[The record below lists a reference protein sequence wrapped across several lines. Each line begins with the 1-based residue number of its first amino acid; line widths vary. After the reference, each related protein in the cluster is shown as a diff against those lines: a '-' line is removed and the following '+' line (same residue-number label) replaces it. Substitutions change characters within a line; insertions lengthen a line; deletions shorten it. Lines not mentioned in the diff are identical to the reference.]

1 MKKSLIALMIST
13 SLVGCNDDNNNKTE
27 TPVTPD
33 LEVVVGEFGNAMSE
47 AMDNG
52 EVSEETMKVIND
64 VCAKTLC
71 QINAAGEPEVKL
83 AVISRQKS
91 DSEAVYLPASHILK
105 TTSTFQGAEKSI
117 EVSLKSGLFPWNES
131 NTVVAGSVD
140 SPIFDNKIRY
150 STAEI
155 TAANTVTVKSNPNNQ
170 IIAATTENGE
180 SYYAGVYI
188 GVEDDFAEGTSIEMT
203 PDLRRLMFS
212 QAELFHQQKLDNKPN
227 YAMTP
232 VDPDLINHAP
242 TVETANVTAT
252 ADTETK
258 LQVKAADKDGDVIQY
273 ALENQPTW
281 TQIDQ
286 RGVMT
291 LTPGI
296 EHLGNHQ
303 INVLVS
309 DGSLGAKAAI
319 GVNVTMEMIPVDPDL
334 VNHAPTIQAASAAVV
349 SGNTSN
355 LQIVA
360 SDKNKDDV
368 LEYSLID
375 APEWASIDSTGLI
388 TMTPDDSAVGSHQF
402 RVSVS
407 DGVFNVDAQV
417 DVQVNIPWTPV
428 DPDFVNHAPV
438 IEPITPFNVWVGQ
451 SATVQVIATD
461 KNEDALSY
469 RLSSSQ
475 QWASIDSKG
484 LITINAPEAGKHRIS
499 VVVSD
504 GSFDVPMAIDFTAA
518 NKGVIEQSD
527 LRGARIIN
535 VVEGGIV
542 NAQVKEDGKRGW
554 VLHKVISEQPLAM
567 LNLNFN
573 VQSDN
578 TDAYLNYYLKGI
590 DGKNHRANVYFDG
603 SVELFRQENRKYVKI
618 ADYASHDDFVVANG
632 SLVFRQDYFD
642 GSFFKSL
649 NVQWASH
656 SGDSSVVAGENFQV
670 HAFHAAERSEVRPVI
685 NTDKVTGSTKSV
697 NTDGTVTGTI
707 KGSQD
712 DGKNNAAYVYTS
724 VKSGTV
730 LNDYTMSWD
739 IKQSVT
745 SPDNQAFIN
754 IYLLDENGNKVYA
767 SILTATDPLMVNI
780 RGQAT
785 NISYDTF
792 VKEYGQHKVAVWN
805 EMGANGMVA
814 FGNFVYRSH
823 GSNMDG
829 SGEAIT
835 INKYSFTLNR

>member
-1 MKKSLIALMIST
+1 MKKTLVALLVSST
-13 SLVGCNDDNNNKTE
+13 LVGCNDNDNLAIAPT
-27 TPVTPD
+27 TPNLD
-33 LEVVVGEFGNAMSE
+33 AVVEDFGNAMSE
-47 AMDNG
+47 AMGNA
-52 EVSEETMKVIND
+52 EVPKETLQAVTN

-71 QINAAGEPEVKL
+71 EVNADGEPEVKL
-83 AVISRQKS
+83 NVISRQKGQ
-91 DSEAVYLPASHILK
+91 SEAVYLPASHVLK
-105 TTSTFQGAEKSI
+105 TTSIFPGVEKSSDL
-117 EVSLKSGLFPWNES
+117 ELKSGLYPWNES
-131 NTVVAGSVD
+131 NTVAAGSVD
-140 SPIFDNKIRY
+140 SPIFDSEIHY
-150 STAEI
+150 SSAEI

-188 GVEDDFAEGTSIEMT
+188 GVDNDFAEGASIEMT
-203 PDLRRLMFS
+203 ADLRRLMFS

-227 YAMTP
+227 YVMTP

-242 TVETANVTAT
+242 TVEAANVTAT
-252 ADTETK
+252 AGTETQ
-258 LQVKAADKDGDVIQY
+258 LQVKAADKDGDAIQY
-273 ALENQPTW
+273 SLENQPTW
-281 TQIDQ
+281 AKIDDK
-286 RGVMT
+286 GVLT

-319 GVNVTMEMIPVDPDL
+319 SVNVAMEMTPVDPDL
-334 VNHAPTIQAASAAVV
+334 VNHAPTIQAASTAVV
-349 SGNTSN
+349 SGKISN
-355 LQIVA
+355 LQIIA
-360 SDKNKDDV
+360 NDKNKDDV
-368 LEYSLID
+368 LEYSLIE
-375 APEWASIDSTGLI
+375 APEWASIDSAGLI

-402 RVSVS
+402 RASVT
-407 DGVFNVDAQV
+407 DGVFNVNAQV
-417 DVQVNIPWTPV
+417 NVEVSIPWTPV
-428 DPDFVNHAPV
+428 DPDSVNHAPV
-438 IEPITPFNVWVGQ
+438 VEPITPFNVWVGQ
-451 SATVQVIATD
+451 TATAQVIATD
-461 KNEDALSY
+461 KNEDALTY

-475 QWASIDSKG
+475 EWVSIDAKG
-484 LITINAPEAGKHRIS
+484 LITINAPKAGKHRIS
-499 VVVSD
+499 VIVSD
-504 GSFDVPMAIDFTAA
+504 GSFDVPMAIDFSAA
-518 NKGVIEQSD
+518 YKGVVEQSD
-527 LRGARIIN
+527 LRGASIID

-542 NAQVKEDGKRGW
+542 NAQINENGKRGW
-554 VLHKVISEQPLAM
+554 VLHKVTSEQPLAM
-567 LNLNFN
+567 LDLNFN

-578 TDAYLNYYLKGI
+578 TDAYLNYYLKGVN
-590 DGKNHRANVYFDG
+590 GQNHRANVYVDG
-603 SVELFRQENRKYVKI
+603 SVDLFRQENRKYVKV

-632 SLVFRQDYFD
+632 NLVFRQDYFD

-656 SGDSSVVAGENFQV
+656 SGDSSAVAGASFQV
-670 HAFHAAERSEVRPVI
+670 HAFHAVERSEVRPVI
-685 NTDKVTGSTKSV
+685 NTDRVTGSTKSV
-697 NTDGTVTGTI
+697 NTDGTVTATI

-754 IYLLDENGNKVYA
+754 IYLLDQNGKKVYA

-785 NISYDTF
+785 NISYTTF
-792 VKEYGQHKVAVWN
+792 LKEYGQHKVAVWN